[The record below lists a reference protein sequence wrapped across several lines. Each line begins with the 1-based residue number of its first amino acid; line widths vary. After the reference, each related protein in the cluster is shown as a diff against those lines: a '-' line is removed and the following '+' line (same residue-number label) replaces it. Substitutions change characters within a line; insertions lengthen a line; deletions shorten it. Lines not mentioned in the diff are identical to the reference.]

1 MLLQVL
7 MIFRGHFM
15 KLGNPRTVDRFI
27 DCRTGNTRTPYLYIP
42 AKENDYLNDSFEE
55 NIPKS
60 YYIPKTKTG
69 KKRDAEDADWCE
81 SEDEYTYSYPIKKN
95 KSSSVKPSRA
105 KDSTL
110 KLTERDRWQAKQ
122 LRKVLPISVS
132 RKFHF
137 RRLENSAIE
146 KSDVVLVYLMF
157 NLLKWKSFYIG

>member
-7 MIFRGHFM
+7 MIFRDHFM
-15 KLGNPRTVDRFI
+15 KFGNPRTVVRFI
-27 DCRTGNTRTPYLYIP
+27 YCRTGSAGHTRTPCLYIP
-42 AKENDYLNDSFEE
+42 AEENDSLNDSIEE

-122 LRKVLPISVS
+122 LRKVLPIMIVS
-132 RKFHF
+132 LSKEFHF
-137 RRLENSAIE
+137 RRLENSVIE
-146 KSDVVLVYLMF
+146 ESNAELVSLMSTF
-157 NLLKWKSFYIG
+157 